1 MKLAVACLLAASPDA
16 FSMLALYV
24 PLAGLYWLGIH
35 ELISPTFPIPAPA
48 LIAFGVVLVAVMA
61 WLINR
66 WSRRESWRRT
76 AYLRTL
82 VAGSLLAG
90 ALIGARIVEDGNPI
104 DQLGQAALALIL
116 LAFLVIWNMRKYK
129 KMTY

>member
-1 MKLAVACLLAASPDA
+1 
-16 FSMLALYV
+16 
-24 PLAGLYWLGIH
+24 
-35 ELISPTFPIPAPA
+35 
-48 LIAFGVVLVAVMA
+48 VVLVAVMA

-66 WSRRESWRRT
+66 WSRRESRRRT
-76 AYLRTL
+76 TYLRTL